1 MYLHMIDRLGT
12 SREREVKGKKA
23 DESEAQV
30 RLWALYSWDKLLLSV
45 VRRVV
50 GLGREEL
57 SIWFIASSCILICLY
72 SSLYWKD
79 SEVPL
84 HPPL

>member
-1 MYLHMIDRLGT
+1 MYLHMIYRLGT
-12 SREREVKGKKA
+12 SREREVKGKKG

-30 RLWALYSWDKLLLSV
+30 RLRALYSWDKLLLSV

-50 GLGREEL
+50 ALGREEL
-57 SIWFIASSCILICLY
+57 SAWFIASSCVLICLY

-79 SEVPL
+79 SGVPL